1 MYYKK
6 RTAIIDPDGLYYGRK
21 TGIMEAAVRVYA
33 KHFTGYVC
41 NKGSPDQP
49 QDERGRW
56 TSEGG
61 SGSNISG
68 AISGALKPDSK
79 RAQEHADRYYESVR
93 HMTNDVNR
101 IASNTGFSVEDI
113 SIIKD
118 FVFMQKHELDGKIER
133 FAPSF
138 EMSQSWQRLI
148 DGKNIQPHDITLLK
162 HELMER
168 ELMKKGFSQDE
179 AHIRTSQ
186 KYNYAREAAEYY
198 DKIDSDNKS

>member
-1 MYYKK
+1 
-6 RTAIIDPDGLYYGRK
+6 
-21 TGIMEAAVRVYA
+21 
-33 KHFTGYVC
+33 
-41 NKGSPDQP
+41 
-49 QDERGRW
+49 
-56 TSEGG
+56 
-61 SGSNISG
+61 
-68 AISGALKPDSK
+68 
-79 RAQEHADRYYESVR
+79 
-93 HMTNDVNR
+93 
-101 IASNTGFSVEDI
+101 
-113 SIIKD
+113 
-118 FVFMQKHELDGKIER
+118 MQKHVLDGKIER

>member
-1 MYYKK
+1 MYFK
-6 RTAIIDPDGLYYGRK
+6 RWMAENYPDGLCFVRK
-21 TGIMEAAVRVYA
+21 TNIMEVEKSLVVRKRGHV
-33 KHFTGYVC
+33 G
-41 NKGSPDQP
+41 KGSPDQP
-49 QDERGRW
+49 RDERGRW
-56 TSEGG
+56 TSGG
-61 SGSNISG
+61 GSSGSNISG